1 MVVGHMTP
9 GGGVMT
15 GAAFAPEPA
24 FVRLVL
30 LVTVHALG
38 LRTPIALPRRVAVL
52 AGNDRVGVVQWEVGS
67 LVIEL
72 LAAEFDDV
80 TRPPEVLRMTG
91 VTLRRFDALH
101 AAMKAVLCRDVGR
114 GFLMAVEAQ
123 SCLVFAVAAVV
134 AKGALL
140 LVLLVRGTQL
150 SGHEQCLRIDG
161 FTAPDGRQT

>member
-9 GGGVMT
+9 SGGVMT
-15 GAAFAPEPA
+15 GAAFTPEPA

-38 LRTPIALPRRVAVL
+38 LRTPIGLSRRVAVL

-91 VTLRRFDALH
+91 VTLRRFDALQ
-101 AAMKAVLCRDVGR
+101 AAMKAVFCRDVDR
-114 GFLMAVEAQ
+114 GFLMTVEAQ